1 MPGFLILLG
10 VGHLIPTITS
20 PQRTQNTSQ
29 AIIHSA
35 MPSNMALGRKEN
47 EDKKNMCD
55 MGSRY
60 LGVEGLVAS
69 PGLLPETEIHSQG
82 LTSKYI

>member
-10 VGHLIPTITS
+10 VGHLIATITS

-29 AIIHSA
+29 AIVHST

-55 MGSRY
+55 MGRRY
-60 LGVEGLVAS
+60 LGVVGLIAS
-69 PGLLPETEIHSQG
+69 PGVLPKTEI
-82 LTSKYI
+82 LTVKV